1 MDFAAIDVETANAD
15 MASIC
20 QVGIARFSN
29 GALASEWKSYVD
41 PQGHFDEVNVS
52 VHGIDASIVAGA
64 PTFHGLVGTIRE
76 SLNGQVVVTHTAFD
90 KVALYQAGAK
100 CKAEPFT
107 CSWLDSA
114 CIARRTWKEFSQ
126 RGYGLQSVCASI
138 GYRFKP
144 HDALEDAKA
153 AGAVVLA
160 AMTQTGLD
168 LNGWLTRIRQPTN
181 PSLEQRTAREGNPD
195 GELYGEVLVFT
206 GSLTIPRKEAADAA
220 AKVGCEVGASVTK
233 HTTILVVGDQD
244 VLRLAGHEKSAK
256 HRKAE
261 QFIQKGQPIRIIRE
275 TDFRELLKL
284 ST

>member
-29 GALASEWKSYVD
+29 GVLASEWKSYVD
-41 PQGHFDEVNVS
+41 PQDHFDYMNVS

-64 PTFHGLVGTIRE
+64 PTFDRLVDTIGE
-76 SLNGQVVVTHTAFD
+76 SLNGHVVVTHTAFD
-90 KVALYQAGAK
+90 KIALYRAGAK

-107 CSWLDSA
+107 CDWLDSA
-114 CIARRTWKEFSQ
+114 CVARRTWKQFSH
-126 RGYGLQSVCASI
+126 RGYGLQNVCASI

-153 AGAVVLA
+153 AGAIVLA
-160 AMTQTGLD
+160 AMTRTGLD
-168 LNGWLTRIRQPTN
+168 LNGWLTRIRQPID
-181 PSLEQRTAREGNPD
+181 PSLEQRIAREGNPD

-220 AKVGCEVGASVTK
+220 ARVGCEVDASVTK
-233 HTTILVVGDQD
+233 RTTILVVGDQD
-244 VLRLAGHEKSAK
+244 VVRLAGHEKSIK
-256 HRKAE
+256 
-261 QFIQKGQPIRIIRE
+261 
-275 TDFRELLKL
+275 
-284 ST
+284 